1 MRACTKCGQEIGAE
15 ASFCKAC
22 GTGLKKDNLG
32 ALEGKRAR
40 VKAGEKNWMR
50 SGMIAAAVV
59 FAALAAW
66 VIYGSV
72 GKEGEMLSTQ
82 TATAGP
88 WSGPAYAQV
97 TAEDGLVRIPLTAI
111 EGGAVRFY
119 AYSAEGKTVKFFLF
133 RAQDGSLR
141 SALDACQACYRAKLG
156 YKQEGDKFIC
166 KNCNMSFP
174 KDGIGVRTGGCN
186 PIPLPARTDATMIAI
201 KAKDLE
207 AAAKYF

>member
-1 MRACTKCGQEIGAE
+1 MRVCTKCGQEIDAE

-22 GTGLKKDNLG
+22 GKGMKKGAPG

-40 VKAGEKNWMR
+40 VKAGEKKWMR
-50 SGMIAAAVV
+50 SGIIAVAVL
-59 FAALAAW
+59 FAAFAAW
-66 VIYGSV
+66 VIYDTV
-72 GKEGEMLSTQ
+72 GKEHELLSTK

-88 WSGPAYAQV
+88 WSGPTYV
-97 TAEDGLVRIPLTAI
+97 PVKAEDGLVRIPVADI
-111 EGGAVRFY
+111 AGGAVRY
-119 AYSAEGKTVKFFLF
+119 YVYSAEGKAVKFFLL

-166 KNCNMSFP
+166 KNCNMAFP
-174 KDGIGVRTGGCN
+174 KDGIGIRSGGCN
-186 PIPLPARTDATMIAI
+186 PIPLPTKTDANMIVI

-207 AAAKYF
+207 AGAKYF